1 MMPMQGKES
10 MSTHDLQIA
19 YVAALARVG
28 DSPVPEKATRHL
40 PIFRRGGTPTQTQA
54 VKDAA
59 NALRAL
65 WQGSREKQA
74 KS

>member
-1 MMPMQGKES
+1 
-10 MSTHDLQIA
+10 MSTQELQIA

-28 DSPVPEKATRHL
+28 DSPVPETAIRHL
-40 PIFRRGGTPTQTQA
+40 PIFQRGGAPTQTQA

-65 WQGSREKQA
+65 WQGPREKQT